1 MMMQKKKR
9 KHKSSRKQ
17 RKNGRMGRIFILLA
31 LLLFCGVGGAGVFY
45 LFLARTGSDLPL
57 AFEASGGFPGG
68 REISE
73 MQVVRGFAEDLCVS
87 AQEDV
92 PLEGVVQ
99 DPSQQGGLFDLDGR
113 RILYGQRLYER
124 LYPASITKI
133 MTAIIALKYGNLA
146 DMVTVSPSALV
157 LEEGSQLCGL
167 QAGDQLTLE
176 QLLQGLLIYS
186 GNDAAAAIAEHVGG
200 TQDVFVQMMNDEV
213 ARLGMTGTHFT
224 NPHGLQDTEHYTS
237 IYDIYLMLNEAIRY
251 PKFVE
256 IIQMGAYSV
265 QFQNIS
271 GQARSIYLESTD
283 HYLIGEATEPK
294 GVTVLGGKTGT
305 TDEAGNC
312 LALVSQN
319 VYGKTFISIVTNA
332 FDKPILYEQMN
343 QLLEHINS

>member
-1 MMMQKKKR
+1 MARKKVQKKTR
-9 KHKSSRKQ
+9 KHTGHKHRV
-17 RKNGRMGRIFILLA
+17 RNTFILLF
-31 LLLFCGVGGAGVFY
+31 LLSLCGAGGAAIYYF
-45 LFLARTGSDLPL
+45 FLSGARMELPL
-57 AFEASGGFPGG
+57 AFEVSGQFPG
-68 REISE
+68 RENISDK
-73 MQVVRGFAEDLCVS
+73 QIQDGFAKDLCVS
-87 AQEDV
+87 AEGDV
-92 PLEGVVQ
+92 PLEGVSQ
-99 DPSQQGGLFDLDGR
+99 DPSQYGGLFDLDGR

-133 MTAIIALKYGNLA
+133 MTAIVALKNGNLS
-146 DMVTVSPSALV
+146 DMVTVSQTALI
-157 LEEGSQLCGL
+157 LEEGSQLCGFRV
-167 QAGDQLTLE
+167 GDQLTLE

-200 TQDVFVQMMNDEV
+200 TQKDFVQMMNEEV
-213 ARLGMTGTHFT
+213 ARLGMSNTHFT

-256 IIQMGAYSV
+256 MIQMSAFTV
-265 QFQNIS
+265 QYQNTF
-271 GQARSIYLESTD
+271 GQPNSIYLESTD

-319 VYGKTFISIVTNA
+319 AYGKTFISIVTNA
-332 FDKPILYEQMN
+332 IDKPILYEQMN
-343 QLLEHINS
+343 QMLEHINS

>member
-1 MMMQKKKR
+1 MMQNKKR
-9 KHKSSRKQ
+9 KKRNKKHKNRGK
-17 RKNGRMGRIFILLA
+17 ILILSV
-31 LLLFCGVGGAGVFY
+31 LLFLCGAGGAGIFY
-45 LFLARTGSDLPL
+45 LFLSGSGSSLPL
-57 AFEASGGFPGG
+57 AFETSGLFSKGA
-68 REISE
+68 EISD
-73 MQVVRGFAEDLCVS
+73 MQVQRGFAEDLCVS
-87 AQEDV
+87 AQGDV
-92 PLEGVVQ
+92 PLEGVMQ
-99 DPSQQGGLFDLDGR
+99 DPSQYGGLFDLDGR
-113 RILYGQRLYER
+113 RVLYGQKLYER

-133 MTAIIALKYGNLA
+133 MTAIIALKNGDLS

-200 TQDVFVQMMNDEV
+200 TQEAFVQMMNDEV
-213 ARLGMTGTHFT
+213 ARLGMTHTHFT
-224 NPHGLQDTEHYTS
+224 NPHGLQDTEHYTTV
-237 IYDIYLMLNEAIRY
+237 YDIYLMLNEAIRY

-265 QFQNIS
+265 QFQNTF

-283 HYLIGEATEPK
+283 YYLIGEATEPK

-319 VYGKTFISIVTNA
+319 AYGKTFISIVANA
-332 FDKPILYEQMN
+332 YDKPILYEQMN

>member
-17 RKNGRMGRIFILLA
+17 RKNGRMGRILILLA

-57 AFEASGGFPGG
+57 AFETSGGFPGG

-73 MQVVRGFAEDLCVS
+73 MQVMRGFAENLCVS
-87 AQEDV
+87 AQENV

-113 RILYGQRLYER
+113 RVLYGQGLYER

-200 TQDVFVQMMNDEV
+200 TQDVFVQMMNEEV

-271 GQARSIYLESTD
+271 GQVRSIYLESTD

-332 FDKPILYEQMN
+332 FDKPTLYEQMN